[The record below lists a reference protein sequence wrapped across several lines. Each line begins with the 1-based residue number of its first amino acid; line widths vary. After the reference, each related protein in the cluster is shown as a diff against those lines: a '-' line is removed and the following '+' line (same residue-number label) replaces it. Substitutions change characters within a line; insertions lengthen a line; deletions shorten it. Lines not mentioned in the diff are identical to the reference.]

1 MGLPLRSPVAKLS
14 CEAATEE
21 NATCQELSQLR
32 ESFGATEFA
41 SKEWSDSHGNANQA
55 QSKSESVKNGA
66 DDDEV
71 FSNKGVEIDLNSGW
85 RNRSEEHT
93 SELQSR
99 LHLVCR
105 LLLEKKHHH
114 QARGP
119 ERPLGPRPQPLIR

>member
-66 DDDEV
+66 DDHEV

-85 RNRSEEHT
+85 RN
-93 SELQSR
+93 
-99 LHLVCR
+99 C
-105 LLLEKKHHH
+105 
-114 QARGP
+114 
-119 ERPLGPRPQPLIR
+119 

>member
-1 MGLPLRSPVAKLS
+1 TSSHDPSPSPGLSPPSYAPPSLHDALPISLRSPVAKLS

-85 RNRSEEHT
+85 RN
-93 SELQSR
+93 
-99 LHLVCR
+99 C
-105 LLLEKKHHH
+105 
-114 QARGP
+114 
-119 ERPLGPRPQPLIR
+119 